1 MGSVARLS
9 LVELRMHISRN
20 RIDRFERIMTVNY
33 VVRDITYMD
42 FVQFHLL
49 VFAPMFI
56 DQFRTCFKIRD
67 VTDSSDTFFFF
78 SKITNNFYILH
89 KSFSPPAYFVYIQG
103 NLNFFVYPVQC
114 VFPQCV
120 CVCLSTMCISKEV
133 TKEKRKKGRREE
145 EEEGKKKL
153 KKEKKNWLLYGSGAE
168 RGSLRIETLACYPR
182 FRPDPRPGPSNANN

>member
-1 MGSVARLS
+1 MLYGI
-9 LVELRMHISRN
+9 LRIWISYSF
-20 RIDRFERIMTVNY
+20 I
-33 VVRDITYMD
+33 
-42 FVQFHLL
+42 

-67 VTDSSDTFFFF
+67 VTDSSDTCLFLFF

>member
-133 TKEKRKKGRREE
+133 MKEKRKKGRRRRRREKRNSR
-145 EEEGKKKL
+145 KKK
-153 KKEKKNWLLYGSGAE
+153 KTGYYMEVVQKEE
-168 RGSLRIETLACYPR
+168 ACV
-182 FRPDPRPGPSNANN
+182 

>member
-1 MGSVARLS
+1 MARLS

-67 VTDSSDTFFFF
+67 VTDSLDTFFFF
-78 SKITNNFYILH
+78 QKLQTIST
-89 KSFSPPAYFVYIQG
+89 
-103 NLNFFVYPVQC
+103 FFIKVSLLPH
-114 VFPQCV
+114 
-120 CVCLSTMCISKEV
+120 ISY
-133 TKEKRKKGRREE
+133 TYKG
-145 EEEGKKKL
+145 
-153 KKEKKNWLLYGSGAE
+153 
-168 RGSLRIETLACYPR
+168 I
-182 FRPDPRPGPSNANN
+182 

>member
-67 VTDSSDTFFFF
+67 VTDSSDTCLFLFF

-114 VFPQCV
+114 ICISTVCV
-120 CVCLSTMCISKEV
+120 CVCVSPQCV
-133 TKEKRKKGRREE
+133 FRKK
-145 EEEGKKKL
+145 
-153 KKEKKNWLLYGSGAE
+153 
-168 RGSLRIETLACYPR
+168 
-182 FRPDPRPGPSNANN
+182 